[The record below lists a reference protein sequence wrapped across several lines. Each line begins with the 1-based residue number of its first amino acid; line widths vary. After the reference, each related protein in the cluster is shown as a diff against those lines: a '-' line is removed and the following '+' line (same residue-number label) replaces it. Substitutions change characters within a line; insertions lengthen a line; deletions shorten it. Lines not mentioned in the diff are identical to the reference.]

1 MRSDEQVR
9 NAECEVRNGEGDEQV
24 RNAECEVR
32 NDEQAQGMEKE
43 EIKNEEN
50 SANGAFSTDFLNS
63 SFLSIHSQGGGEQMR
78 NAECEVRSDESDE
91 QMRNAECE
99 ERNDEQR
106 SLASLEAELAK
117 EREARALCESRLLC
131 IGLLDEA
138 GLPRELGDYLA
149 TSDADETE
157 KRVKCVAQIIKEA
170 VNGAVRARL
179 EAMKPPAR
187 GRGELTKKEFREL
200 SLADMQRLYVTD
212 RELYRRLT
220 DTSN

>member
-1 MRSDEQVR
+1 MRNDESGEQVQ
-9 NAECEVRNGEGDEQV
+9 NAECEVQNGEGDEQV
-24 RNAECEVR
+24 
-32 NDEQAQGMEKE
+32 Q
-43 EIKNEEN
+43 
-50 SANGAFSTDFLNS
+50 
-63 SFLSIHSQGGGEQMR
+63 
-78 NAECEVRSDESDE
+78 
-91 QMRNAECE
+91 NAECE

>member
-1 MRSDEQVR
+1 MRNDEQMR
-9 NAECEVRNGEGDEQV
+9 NAECEMRNGESGEQV

-50 SANGAFSTDFLNS
+50 SADGAFSTDFLNS
-63 SFLSIHSQGGGEQMR
+63 SFLSIHSQGGDAPAGESGEQMR
-78 NAECEVRSDESDE
+78 NAES
-91 QMRNAECE
+91 E

>member
-9 NAECEVRNGEGDEQV
+9 NAECEM
-24 RNAECEVR
+24 R
-32 NDEQAQGMEKE
+32 NDEQAQGIEKE

-50 SANGAFSTDFLNS
+50 SADGAFSTDFLNS
-63 SFLSIHSQGGGEQMR
+63 SFLSIHSQGGDAPAGESGEQ
-78 NAECEVRSDESDE
+78 VRS
-91 QMRNAECE
+91 AECE

>member
-1 MRSDEQVR
+1 MRNDEQMR
-9 NAECEVRNGEGDEQV
+9 NAECEMRNGESGEQ
-24 RNAECEVR
+24 VR

-50 SANGAFSTDFLNS
+50 SADGAFSTDFLNS
-63 SFLSIHSQGGGEQMR
+63 SFLSIHSQGGDEQVQNAKCEVR
-78 NAECEVRSDESDE
+78 NAECEV
-91 QMRNAECE
+91 
-99 ERNDEQR
+99 RNDEQR

>member
-9 NAECEVRNGEGDEQV
+9 ND
-24 RNAECEVR
+24 
-32 NDEQAQGMEKE
+32 
-43 EIKNEEN
+43 
-50 SANGAFSTDFLNS
+50 
-63 SFLSIHSQGGGEQMR
+63 EQMR
-78 NAECEVRSDESDE
+78 NAECEVRNAESEMRNDE
-91 QMRNAECE
+91 QAQGE
-99 ERNDEQR
+99 EQR

>member
-1 MRSDEQVR
+1 MRNDEQMRNAECEMRNDEQVR
-9 NAECEVRNGEGDEQV
+9 NAECEMRNDEQV
-24 RNAECEVR
+24 QNAECEVQNGE
-32 NDEQAQGMEKE
+32 NDEQVQ
-43 EIKNEEN
+43 
-50 SANGAFSTDFLNS
+50 
-63 SFLSIHSQGGGEQMR
+63 
-78 NAECEVRSDESDE
+78 NAES
-91 QMRNAECE
+91 E

>member
-1 MRSDEQVR
+1 MRSDEQVRNDEQMRNAECEVRNGEQVQNAECEMQSDEQVRSAECEMQSDEQVR
-9 NAECEVRNGEGDEQV
+9 NAECEMRNG
-24 RNAECEVR
+24 
-32 NDEQAQGMEKE
+32 
-43 EIKNEEN
+43 
-50 SANGAFSTDFLNS
+50 
-63 SFLSIHSQGGGEQMR
+63 
-78 NAECEVRSDESDE
+78 ESDE

>member
-9 NAECEVRNGEGDEQV
+9 NAECEMRNDESDEQ
-24 RNAECEVR
+24 VR

-63 SFLSIHSQGGGEQMR
+63 SFLSIHSQGGDEQVQNAKCEVR
-78 NAECEVRSDESDE
+78 NAECEMRNGESDE

-99 ERNDEQR
+99 VRNDEQR

>member
-1 MRSDEQVR
+1 MRSDEQMR
-9 NAECEVRNGEGDEQV
+9 SAECEMQ
-24 RNAECEVR
+24 

-50 SANGAFSTDFLNS
+50 SANGAVSTDFLNS
-63 SFLSIHSQGGGEQMR
+63 SFLSIHSQGGDAPAG
-78 NAECEVRSDESDE
+78 ESDE
-91 QMRNAECE
+91 QMRSAECE

>member
-9 NAECEVRNGEGDEQV
+9 NDEQMRNAECEMRNGESGEQMRNDEQAQNAECEMQNAESDEQV

-32 NDEQAQGMEKE
+32 NDEQVQ
-43 EIKNEEN
+43 N
-50 SANGAFSTDFLNS
+50 
-63 SFLSIHSQGGGEQMR
+63 GEQMQ
-78 NAECEVRSDESDE
+78 NAES
-91 QMRNAECE
+91 E